1 MKGKAAWLGVAIV
14 MVVLG
19 IALVG
24 CATGPSSGPGLSSS
38 SGQSQAD
45 LLRAAGFRTHTV
57 EDEHVAYIQTLPAQK
72 VVLNKYQDKPL
83 YMVCTES
90 GSRQCYLGDEAAYQR
105 YQKLAIQQSI
115 SEDQRN
121 VYEERSDPQAQ
132 QMWMDS
138 QGGG

>member
-1 MKGKAAWLGVAIV
+1 MKGKAAWLGVAV
-14 MVVLG
+14 MMVVLG

-24 CATGPSSGPGLSSS
+24 CATGPSSSPAAGN
-38 SGQSQAD
+38 SQAD
-45 LLRAAGFRTHTV
+45 LLKAAGFRTHAA
-57 EDEHVAYIQTLPAQK
+57 EDAHVAYIQTLPAKK

-90 GSRQCYLGDEAAYQR
+90 GSKQCYMGDEAAYQR

-115 SEDQRN
+115 SEDQRK

-132 QMWMDS
+132 QMWVDS